1 MSTQNVLFD
10 APGPRGRRRILV
22 GNVVGVL
29 IVLGV
34 LALVVQRFA
43 ENGQFA
49 AALWTP
55 FLHADAWVNF
65 LLPGLVKT
73 LEAAALAIV
82 LALVFGLVFGLGRLA
97 SSRTVRWL
105 SSIVVEFFRAVP
117 VLLMMI
123 FFSFLFSVYNVFQSA
138 YVPLAAVVVSLML
151 YNGAVVAELVR
162 SGVHGLPR
170 GQREAAMAVGLT
182 SGQSLRSIEVPQALS
197 AMLPAL
203 LSQLVVVLKDS
214 ALGYTIGYLELLQ
227 QARHL
232 GAKDGNILQSL
243 LVAAVIF
250 IVVNY
255 LLTLVAGRV
264 RRRRRRTG
272 SGQGAIAVTTAVATD
287 VGVTPITGLGEGGRI

>member
-10 APGPRGRRRILV
+10 APGPRGRRAIMV
-22 GNVVGVL
+22 GNVVGV
-29 IVLGV
+29 VVV
-34 LALVVQRFA
+34 LAVLAVVARRFA
-43 ENGQFA
+43 DKGQFA
-49 AALWTP
+49 ADLWTP
-55 FLHADAWVNF
+55 LVHADAWTNF
-65 LLPGLVKT
+65 LIPGLVDT
-73 LEAAALAIV
+73 LEAAAMSIV

-97 SSRTVRWL
+97 SSRTVRWV
-105 SSIVVEFFRAVP
+105 SGTIVEFFRAVP

-123 FFSFLFSVYNVFQSA
+123 FFFYVFAVYNVFQSA
-138 YVPLAAVVVSLML
+138 YVPLAAVVVSLTL

-170 GQREAAMAVGLT
+170 GQREAALATGLT

-214 ALGYTIGYLELLQ
+214 ALGSAIGYTELLQ
-227 QARHL
+227 QARRL
-232 GAKDGNILQSL
+232 GAKDGNMLQSL

-255 LLTLVAGRV
+255 LLTLVAGRA
-264 RRRRRRTG
+264 RRRRRRSD
-272 SGQGAIAVTTAVATD
+272 SGQGANGATTAVATD

>member
-10 APGPRGRRRILV
+10 APGPRGRRAIMV
-22 GNVVGVL
+22 GNVVGV
-29 IVLGV
+29 VVV
-34 LALVVQRFA
+34 LAVLAVVARRFA
-43 ENGQFA
+43 DKGQFA
-49 AALWTP
+49 ADLWTP
-55 FLHADAWVNF
+55 LVHADAWTNF
-65 LLPGLVKT
+65 LIPGLVDT
-73 LEAAALAIV
+73 LEAAAMSIV

-97 SSRTVRWL
+97 SSRAVRWV
-105 SSIVVEFFRAVP
+105 SGTIVEFFRAVP

-123 FFSFLFSVYNVFQSA
+123 FFFYVFAVYNVFQSA
-138 YVPLAAVVVSLML
+138 YVPLAAVVVSLTL

-170 GQREAAMAVGLT
+170 GQREAALATGLT

-214 ALGYTIGYLELLQ
+214 ALGSAIGYTELLQ
-227 QARHL
+227 QARRL
-232 GAKDGNILQSL
+232 GAKDGNMLQSL

-255 LLTLVAGRV
+255 LLTLVAGRA
-264 RRRRRRTG
+264 RRRRRRSD
-272 SGQGAIAVTTAVATD
+272 SGQGANGATTAVATD